1 MKEKIKNYLK
11 ILSTGRLSRKNHLLS
26 YLIILA
32 IYLFSLLLLF
42 RIPDIFGKTI
52 ISGIIGLLIILF
64 QFFLLIFH
72 VSLII
77 RRSHDF
83 NLHGF
88 WGVILGLFIPFGFLY
103 ILFKKGDAEA
113 NKYGN
118 PPEHKFNFFKIILNK

>member
-52 ISGIIGLLIILF
+52 IRGIIGLLIILF
-64 QFFLLIFH
+64 QFFLLIFFAYI
-72 VSLII
+72 SYF
-77 RRSHDF
+77 F
-83 NLHGF
+83 NN
-88 WGVILGLFIPFGFLY
+88 
-103 ILFKKGDAEA
+103 KK
-113 NKYGN
+113 
-118 PPEHKFNFFKIILNK
+118 IS

>member
-64 QFFLLIFH
+64 HFFLLIFH
-72 VSLII
+72 VSLI
-77 RRSHDF
+77 
-83 NLHGF
+83 
-88 WGVILGLFIPFGFLY
+88 
-103 ILFKKGDAEA
+103 
-113 NKYGN
+113 
-118 PPEHKFNFFKIILNK
+118 